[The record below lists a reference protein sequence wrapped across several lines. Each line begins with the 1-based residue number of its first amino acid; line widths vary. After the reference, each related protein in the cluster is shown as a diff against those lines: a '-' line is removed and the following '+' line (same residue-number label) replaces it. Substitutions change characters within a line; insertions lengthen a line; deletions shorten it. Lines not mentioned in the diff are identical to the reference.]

1 MFVELFEKFKKN
13 DGLRRFAVLLVI
25 LLVLYLIRDII
36 SLILLTFILTYLI
49 TRVVSVLNKWIK
61 LPKKILAIMLYIL
74 IVVFMYFSITIYV
87 PRLINQT
94 FSMVESVI
102 NFYQNPKTDNSL
114 VEWLSKKISFS
125 EITDQLKSGAKMLV
139 TYVTSV
145 GSMGM
150 TFLMSFI
157 LSFFFCLEENWVKD
171 FSKSFLTSKIGCFS
185 QDVAY
190 LGKKFINTFGVVLEA
205 QFLIALVNTALT
217 TIGLSL
223 MGFPQLLSLALMI
236 FIFSLIPVAGVIISC
251 IPLALIGYTVGGI
264 QDVVYVLI
272 MIAVIHM
279 FESYF
284 LNPKL
289 MSSKTDLPVFYIFII
304 LMFSEHFF
312 GVWGLVIGIP
322 VFVFLLDLLDVKSSD
337 RQKLPKLPIS
347 KN

>member
-185 QDVAY
+185 KDVAY

-337 RQKLPKLPIS
+337 RQKLPKLPIT